1 MMTDPIAD
9 MLTRL
14 RNANKARLPRVEFSY
29 SRLRENILKVLYEHH
44 YIRGYA
50 RLGEK
55 KPVLRAALRFG
66 RNGVPMITG
75 LKRVSKPG
83 RRVYADRERL
93 STFGR
98 RLGMTVVSTSRG
110 VLAHPQALKEG
121 VGGEVMLQVW

>member
-1 MMTDPIAD
+1 MMTDPVAD

-14 RNANKARLPRVEFSY
+14 RNANKARQLRVEFPY
-29 SRLRENILKVLYEHH
+29 SRLRENILKVLYDHH

-66 RNGVPMITG
+66 KEGVPMITG

-83 RRVYADRERL
+83 RRIYADKEKL
-93 STFGR
+93 ATFGR
-98 RLGMTVVSTSRG
+98 RLGMTVVSTSKG
-110 VLAHPQALKEG
+110 VLAHPQALSQG
-121 VGGEVMLQVW
+121 VGGEVLLQVW

>member
-14 RNANKARLPRVEFSY
+14 RNANKARLPRVEFPY

-50 RLGEK
+50 RLGDK

-66 RNGVPMITG
+66 KGGVPMITG

-93 STFGR
+93 MTFGR
-98 RLGMTVVSTSRG
+98 GLGMTVVSTSKG
-110 VLAHPQALKEG
+110 VLAHPQALKAG

>member
-1 MMTDPIAD
+1 MMTDPVAD
-9 MLTRL
+9 MLCRL
-14 RNANKARLPRVEFSY
+14 RNANKARQPRVEFPY
-29 SRLRENILKVLYEHH
+29 SRLREAILKVLYEHR

-50 RLGEK
+50 RLGQK

-121 VGGEVMLQVW
+121 VGGE

>member
-14 RNANKARLPRVEFSY
+14 RNANKARLPRVEFPY
-29 SRLRENILKVLYEHH
+29 SRLKENVLKVLYDNG

-66 RNGVPMITG
+66 KNGVPMITG

-83 RRVYADRERL
+83 RRIYADRERL
-93 STFGR
+93 SGFGR

-110 VLAHPQALKEG
+110 VLAHSEALKEN
-121 VGGEVMLQVW
+121 VGGEVLLQVW

>member
-1 MMTDPIAD
+1 MTDPVAD

-14 RNANKARLPRVEFSY
+14 RNANKARQVRVEFPY
-29 SRLRENILKVLYEHH
+29 SGLREAILKVLYEHR

-66 RNGVPMITG
+66 KEGVPMITG

-83 RRVYADRERL
+83 RRVYADTERL
-93 STFGR
+93 ATFGR

-110 VLAHPQALKEG
+110 VLAHPEALRQG
-121 VGGEVMLQVW
+121 VGGEVLLQVW

>member
-1 MMTDPIAD
+1 MMTDPVAD

-14 RNANKARLPRVEFSY
+14 RNANKARQVRVEFPY
-29 SRLRENILKVLYEHH
+29 SGLREAILKVLYEHR

-66 RNGVPMITG
+66 KEGVPMITG

-83 RRVYADRERL
+83 RRVYADTERL
-93 STFGR
+93 ATFGR

-110 VLAHPQALKEG
+110 VLAHPEALRQG
-121 VGGEVMLQVW
+121 VGGEVLLQVW

>member
-14 RNANKARLPRVEFSY
+14 RNANKARLPRVEFPY
-29 SRLRENILKVLYEHH
+29 SRLKENVLKVLYDNG

-66 RNGVPMITG
+66 KSGVPMITG

-83 RRVYADRERL
+83 RRIYADRERL
-93 STFGR
+93 STYNR
-98 RLGMTVVSTSRG
+98 RLGMTVVSTSKG
-110 VLAHPQALKEG
+110 VLAHSDALKGG

>member
-1 MMTDPIAD
+1 MITDPIAD

-14 RNANKARLPRVEFSY
+14 RNANKARHVRVEFPH
-29 SRLRENILKVLYEHH
+29 SRLRENILKVLYDNG

-50 RLGEK
+50 RLGDK
-55 KPVLRAALRFG
+55 KPALRVALRFG
-66 RNGVPMITG
+66 KGGVPMITG

-83 RRVYADRERL
+83 RRIYADKEKL
-93 STFGR
+93 ATFGR

-110 VLAHPQALKEG
+110 VLAHPEALKEG